1 MTPAIVAVAFLA
13 AVAQPTV
20 EDLQADFES
29 ARPCYSLI
37 DGREVWEGK
46 VAFFISSF
54 TKEAAQL
61 DPDLVGADAVLRGDN
76 DPDVIGEFEAAC
88 SP

>member
-1 MTPAIVAVAFLA
+1 MSSVLFAAVFLA
-13 AVAQPTV
+13 ATAQPTV
-20 EDLQADFES
+20 EELQADFES

-46 VAFFISSF
+46 RAYFIASF
-54 TKEAAQL
+54 TKEAAEL
-61 DPDLVGADAVLRGDN
+61 DPDLVGADAVLRDDN
-76 DPDVIGEFEAAC
+76 SPDVIREFEAAC